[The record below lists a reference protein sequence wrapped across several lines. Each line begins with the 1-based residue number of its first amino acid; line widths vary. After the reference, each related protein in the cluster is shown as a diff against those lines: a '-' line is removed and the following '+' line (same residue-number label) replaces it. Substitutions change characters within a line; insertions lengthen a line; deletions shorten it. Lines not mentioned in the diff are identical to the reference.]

1 MWLKSFMLP
10 SGWNHSSAVASE
22 GSQRKR
28 ERTIKW
34 NNMKKK
40 KIEKK
45 IGAEPKRKTGEFS
58 GVIYASLI
66 WCE

>member
-1 MWLKSFMLP
+1 
-10 SGWNHSSAVASE
+10 
-22 GSQRKR
+22 
-28 ERTIKW
+28 
-34 NNMKKK
+34 MKKK